1 MIKGLK
7 KLQAA
12 LFAVAV
18 LLMFALVF
26 TFVYG
31 AGSGNEILPVAEASA
46 ETYEHGTLA
55 TQRPQNATS
64 VSSSNVSEFS
74 NLISRN
80 TNISLTSDI
89 TLPYFLNT
97 SSYSGTIYGN
107 GHTITVSVPD
117 VSGANSVT
125 SMSKTVGDRS
135 SYVAGGVIGELTGKI
150 YDCKFVLGSGDYKI
164 GAANVNPSHFVFG
177 GIIGY
182 INGGTVSNVQVE
194 VLTGTDFRVFCW
206 RSDDRAYLGILTGA
220 AAANATVTN
229 VTVVNNGGTFRAGY
243 ASDTSVSSIY
253 TDCDIS
259 ISSNLIGYI
268 EGANTIDN
276 IIVKGG
282 TTDTVL
288 SAKYAANIGAGY
300 DDKLAN
306 MTNFYNAFGV
316 LDASG
321 AAEGRLDGTT
331 ASALIF
337 ASTKGESGASQF
349 KVQNYYEYYNSDQN
363 STANDKVNG
372 VGTAPLNS
380 GQAVNKISI
389 AATVGIGAEQGAR
402 DISFDPTTSTY
413 AQSLV
418 VIYTGQAKAGSGM
431 TRTWL
436 ITPRTG
442 EAVTASAVI
451 EGTDTDTVVFR
462 RLTSKY
468 SSWGDNK
475 WGANDGIFTAS
486 LTAQD
491 SEAEPPSYPAL
502 TQYEHGYVADADK
515 ITAENAPEGWTAIS
529 SASDFSAA
537 FSPSG
542 NATDG
547 SYYLTRDIVISGFS
561 GHDFSGML
569 DGNGHTIFID
579 GLYQQSYTG
588 QYVGG
593 LFGTLSGTVKN
604 VRVVLLN
611 SVTVNSAYAN
621 NIGAGL
627 IAGRLNGG
635 TVENVNAVISEGAT
649 LSTTVQSKTTAL
661 GVVAGVMEGSGA
673 LTNVTVQ
680 LDGVLDVNGSWSFI
694 AGFVGRSMKPDSN
707 SAPIYNFS
715 NIIIKGEGR
724 FSGTA
729 TGDTAEPKYV
739 GVVTVLQGSTGT
751 AQVDIN
757 GLIYNLTTDWNN
769 ANDSDA
775 TTPVEGAYAS
785 YGWVAQNLYNA
796 GGTQAAVS
804 AEGYVNYDNI
814 FEVDGSEFGQYMN
827 AGSPGN
833 TYIQYVSDKGLAGTA
848 NARRTALISNSI
860 SGVAATHTVTPYFV
874 PNGADTSSVT
884 LVAHSSDWL
893 GTGRLQT
900 NGNGTGDYRAE
911 GNYKIVTV
919 AKENAYDSI
928 GGTITLSEYVAATLT
943 VTDTSV
949 EYSGSEANFGISVSV
964 GGNTLDS
971 SNYTISYAGDTGTT
985 YPSAGESAPTYV
997 GNYIITVTLNA
1008 DNDYNF
1014 ENNGN
1019 LVKSLTISGLV
1030 IAKAG
1035 LPNTITVSI
1044 KGWTYGHYSADT
1056 NAPQMSGLPDGV
1068 TEENVSYTYEGRG
1081 DTSYSDSNPPVNAGE
1096 YTVTATIEPTSNYN
1110 GGTVSADFT
1119 VDKAAFPKG
1128 ISVTMGSWTYGD
1140 EPKSPSIS
1148 GADIISGA
1156 KSTLLYEGRGATE
1169 YSSSKKPADAGT
1181 YTLTVTY
1188 DESANYLGG
1197 SVTSAEFTIAP
1208 YKLIFKVES
1217 TGNIIY
1223 GSYAEPNGVMTV
1235 TPTNDPDEGFVGE
1248 YPSYDITFVYT
1259 LDSGEYNED
1268 TVADIAAGTTVHV
1281 RAVVSV
1287 VDPATDLIDTNYT
1300 ISFEN
1305 GTDALDYVIQQRP
1318 ISLSASDGQGVY
1330 GALDYNAEYFAGLF
1344 ELSGA
1349 LGSDTVASLFDVNIE
1364 GQGVATLP
1372 NAGTYTV
1379 TASLKTEAAVN
1390 YTLADDS
1397 VNSYTYTI
1405 TQREVTGKWNAEGG
1419 AYTGQA
1425 HTPTFTPT
1433 EGVVVGEDDLGITY
1447 SYADSPMINADTYE
1461 VTAELN
1467 NDNYVFASGYGSTE
1481 YTISPAQITW
1491 SWSLGDGNI
1500 VFGDSP
1506 ETVKALVSVDTSAL
1520 ETLFGEDFATYVTVT
1535 VTLSD
1540 GYSDTTA
1547 AGTEVTFDVIV
1558 EIAEEMSDNVILTES
1573 APDSTVKTVQARD
1586 ISSEVSGEAVADT
1599 FGSTLGATDS
1609 EALAAHFADNFKF
1622 GEGTLKDVDGV
1633 TYSIQGAD
1641 GAEIPDAGTYTVTA
1655 TFSGNYAGSA
1665 TLTYTINPAEV
1676 SLAQESLGFTFGKLT
1691 NGNYQDAGQYA
1702 GLVNG
1707 YNGEYTVSV
1716 ADAAFAADKYLA
1728 ADTYTLTVTLAD
1740 GNYTFAEGDSAT
1752 LSLVVNALTVTAVGS
1767 IDKVFGD
1774 ITSENALT
1782 NGTYGT
1788 LVTGF
1793 LEDYAGSWSVTA
1805 HSWNEANYSDN
1816 ILDAHDGYTVTVTLS
1831 DTNYTFAGGNTATVT
1846 VNVEPLTINA
1856 ELKAEGTAVQDSAI
1870 DITGSAKITF
1880 DTDTN
1885 GVLVIMLG
1893 GSPVARVT
1901 VTFESADG
1909 TPYTPDGIAFAID
1922 YVDLGTGIE
1931 AGTGVTR
1938 RSVKVSVSD
1947 TNFKLGK
1954 TLVDVTFEV
1963 SGSISVADGIVSTVT
1978 YAPGTSY
1985 DTDYFKRGSY
1995 FVTSNP
2001 DDVANIT
2008 VTIYRDENASGEEV
2022 AEGIISDAGTYYV
2035 QGAID
2040 GAVAGFKF
2048 TIAKADN
2055 AWTVEFNRE
2064 GWTYGSQ
2071 AGAYNAPQAASGEPE
2086 ITYYKLTADGGR
2098 ELYEGVFDNTTGA
2111 GTYVAVVTVAES
2123 TNYNVLTKEYQFV
2136 VAKADNSLTTGFSA
2150 GWTYGEESVISEPS
2164 AAFGEVTVTYY
2175 TDAERQHAVD
2185 REFFTSTTDA
2195 ATYYVTV
2202 CVAESEN
2209 YNKFSADF
2217 SFTVEKAGNSL
2228 TTEFTAG
2235 WTYGEKPVISEPSAT
2250 FGDVVVT
2257 YYADEE
2263 HLEQLDRGFF
2273 TSATNAGT
2281 YYCVITVEGTDN
2293 YDGISEERSFEIK
2306 KASVAVDFD
2315 IENTVYNG
2323 EEIGDPVLKE
2333 GSNPGGAAVT
2343 VTFTADSG
2351 SLNANDRPRNAGSY
2365 TVTVTVAE
2373 STNYL
2378 GGEASK
2384 SFEITRKEVT
2394 VTVENADSLVYT
2406 GEPIELALAA
2416 DGIVAADEG
2425 VVIPVA
2431 TAAEGAVRDAKEY
2444 HLTFSL
2450 DGEGSGNYVLTQE
2463 EGVVT
2468 VRAAQTTV
2476 SVADANGV
2484 YDGAAYD
2491 GSITVT
2497 LNTVGLSLGEIT
2509 WQYRVGDG
2517 GWTEGLPVNA
2527 GTYTISIKT
2536 YSNSGNVAVT
2546 NLGDATA
2553 QLVIDKAQVRYTATL
2568 AEGAEIVFG
2577 DTFTQEQ
2584 MNALVTVT
2592 DDGGVTVDTYTVRL
2606 ELADGS
2612 AYDASVPVG
2621 TAVSIVIVPVVDE
2634 ANYEVTVTE
2643 GLTLSVQSKAIDIV
2657 LDTDGN
2663 GETDEDKISSGATV
2677 TIQQGES
2684 LALAAAVEAFLE
2696 EQGIPAGSY
2705 RILIDGAEFAG
2716 TENLAARTYR
2726 MQVSLTG
2733 GYQGVLEFMLTVEG
2747 DDEPV
2752 APPVDSDEPDDP
2764 DPDEPVDPDPEEP
2777 VDPDEPDTPDEPEQ
2791 PAQPDGEGFPGWA
2804 IAVIVC
2810 GGLLVIAAVTGI
2822 AVAAA
2827 RKRKKS
2833 GDKK

>member
-26 TFVYG
+26 TFVYS

-55 TQRPQNATS
+55 TQTPQNATS
-64 VSSSNVSEFS
+64 VSSSNVSQFS
-74 NLISRN
+74 NLISSN
-80 TNISLTSDI
+80 KNISLTSDI

-125 SMSKTVGDRS
+125 SMSRTVGNMS

-150 YDCKFVLGSGDYKI
+150 YDCKFVLGRGDYKI

-206 RSDDRAYLGILTGA
+206 RSYDRAYLGILTGA

-229 VTVVNNGGTFRAGY
+229 VTIVNNGGTFRAGY

-300 DDKLAN
+300 DNNLAN

-316 LDASG
+316 LNASG

-337 ASTKGESGASQF
+337 ASTKGESGASQL
-349 KVQNYYEYYNSDQN
+349 KVQNYYEYYNSDQD
-363 STANDKVNG
+363 STDNDKVNR
-372 VGTAPLNS
+372 VDPAPLTS

-402 DISFDPTTSTY
+402 DISFDPTTPTY

-418 VIYTGQAKAGSGM
+418 VIYTGQPKAGSGM
-431 TRTWL
+431 TRTWIL
-436 ITPRTG
+436 TPRTG

-451 EGTDTDTVVFR
+451 EGTATDTVVFR
-462 RLTSKY
+462 RLPSGY
-468 SSWGDNK
+468 SSWGDSR

-491 SEAEPPSYPAL
+491 SEAKPPSYPTL
-502 TQYEHGYVADADK
+502 TQYEHGYVGSQ
-515 ITAENAPEGWTAIS
+515 TTTGTPIS
-529 SASDFSAA
+529 SARDFSAA
-537 FSPSG
+537 FSPTG
-542 NATDG
+542 NASNG
-547 SYYLTRDIVISGFS
+547 SYYLTCDIVISGFS
-561 GHDFSGML
+561 GHDFSGTL

-611 SVTVNSAYAN
+611 SVTVNSTYSN
-621 NIGAGL
+621 DIGVGL

-661 GVVAGVMEGSGA
+661 GAVAGVMEGSGT

-680 LDGVLDVNGSWSFI
+680 LDGILDVNGSWSFI
-694 AGFVGRSMKPDSN
+694 AGFVGRSLKPDSN

-729 TGDTAEPKYV
+729 TGAAAEPKYV

-769 ANDSDA
+769 ANDDNA

-796 GGTQAAVS
+796 GADQAAVS
-804 AEGYVNYDNI
+804 AEGYVNYANI
-814 FEVDGSEFGQYMN
+814 FEVEGAAFGQYMN

-833 TYIQYVSDKGLAGTA
+833 TYIQYVSDEGLAGTA

-860 SGVAATHTVTPYFV
+860 SGVTATHTVTPYFV
-874 PNGADTSSVT
+874 SNGADTSSVT

-928 GGTITLSEYVAATLT
+928 GGTITLSEYVAATANAANKNVTYNGSAAAFGIT
-943 VTDTSV
+943 VTVGDSTLKLGDDYTLNFEGTGYNS
-949 EYSGSEANFGISVSV
+949 SEAPVN
-964 GGNTLDS
+964 
-971 SNYTISYAGDTGTT
+971 AGT
-985 YPSAGESAPTYV
+985 YFV
-997 GNYIITVTLNA
+997 TVTLNA

-1014 ENNGN
+1014 ENAGN

-1035 LPNTITVSI
+1035 LPDTVTVSI
-1044 KGWTYGHYSADT
+1044 DGWTYGENRNT
-1056 NAPQMSGLPDGV
+1056 PQMSGLPDGV
-1068 TEENVSYTYEGRG
+1068 TEENVSYTYAGRG
-1081 DTSYSDSNPPVNAGE
+1081 DTSYSDSIPPVNAGE
-1096 YTVTATIEPTSNYN
+1096 YTVTATINETANYN
-1110 GGTVSADFT
+1110 GGTVSANFT
-1119 VDKAAFPKG
+1119 VVKASFPEG
-1128 ISVTMGSWTYGD
+1128 ISVTMGGWTYGD
-1140 EPKSPSIS
+1140 APKSPSIS

-1156 KSTLLYEGRGATE
+1156 ERTFLYEGTGATE
-1169 YSSSKKPADAGT
+1169 YSSSEKPADAGT
-1181 YTLTVTY
+1181 YTLTVIY
-1188 DESANYLGG
+1188 GESTNYLGG
-1197 SVTSAEFTIAP
+1197 SVTSKEFTIAP
-1208 YKLIFKVES
+1208 YELIFRVES

-1235 TPTNDPDEGFVGE
+1235 TLTNDPPDEGFVGE

-1364 GQGVATLP
+1364 GQGGATLP
-1372 NAGTYTV
+1372 NTGTYTV

-1390 YTLADDS
+1390 YTLAAGAGTQYD
-1397 VNSYTYTI
+1397 YTVTPK
-1405 TQREVTGKWNAEGG
+1405 EVTGTWSPLAGDYN
-1419 AYTGQA
+1419 GQA
-1425 HTPTFTPT
+1425 HEPTFTPT

-1447 SYADSPMINADTYE
+1447 SYADRPMINAGTYD
-1461 VTAELN
+1461 VTATLD
-1467 NDNYVFASGYGSTE
+1467 NDNYVFAEGAGATK

-1500 VFGDSP
+1500 VFGDLP
-1506 ETVKALVSVDTSAL
+1506 EIVKALVSVDTSAL

-1558 EIAEEMSDNVILTES
+1558 KIAEEMSDNVILTES

-1586 ISSEVSGEAVADT
+1586 ISSEVSGKAVAGT

-1609 EALAAHFADNFKF
+1609 ETLAAYFADDFKF
-1622 GEGTLKDVDGV
+1622 GEGTLEGVDGV

-1691 NGNYQDAGQYA
+1691 NENYQNASQYV
-1702 GLVNG
+1702 GLVSG
-1707 YNGEYTVSV
+1707 YDGEYTVSV

-1728 ADTYTLTVTLAD
+1728 ADTYTLKVTLAD

-1767 IDKVFGD
+1767 VDKVFGN

-1816 ILDAHDGYTVTVTLS
+1816 ILDARDEYTVTVTLS

-1846 VNVEPLTINA
+1846 VNVEPLPINA

-1870 DITGSAKITF
+1870 GITGSAKITF

-1901 VTFESADG
+1901 VTFAADDG
-1909 TPYTPDGIAFAID
+1909 TQYTPDGIMFAIAH
-1922 YVDLGTGIE
+1922 VDLVAGIQ

-1938 RSVKVSVSD
+1938 RSVKVSFSD
-1947 TNFKLGK
+1947 TNFELGG

-1985 DTDYFKRGSY
+1985 DTDYFQRGSY

-2071 AGAYNAPQAASGEPE
+2071 TGAYNAPQAASGEPE

-2150 GWTYGEESVISEPS
+2150 GWTYGEEPVISEPS

-2185 REFFTSTTDA
+2185 REFFTSTTGA

-2209 YNKFSADF
+2209 YNEFSADF

-2235 WTYGEKPVISEPSAT
+2235 WTYGEEPVISEPSAA
-2250 FGDVVVT
+2250 FGDVTVT

-2416 DGIVAADEG
+2416 DGIVDADEG

-2491 GSITVT
+2491 GSITVA
-2497 LNTVGLSLGEIT
+2497 LDTVGLSLGEIA

-2536 YSNSGNVAVT
+2536 YSNSGNVTVT

-2752 APPVDSDEPDDP
+2752 APPVDPDEPDDP
-2764 DPDEPVDPDPEEP
+2764 DLDEPVDPDDPDTP
-2777 VDPDEPDTPDEPEQ
+2777 VDPDEPGTPDEPEQ

>member
-1 MIKGLK
+1 M
-7 KLQAA
+7 
-12 LFAVAV
+12 
-18 LLMFALVF
+18 
-26 TFVYG
+26 
-31 AGSGNEILPVAEASA
+31 
-46 ETYEHGTLA
+46 
-55 TQRPQNATS
+55 
-64 VSSSNVSEFS
+64 
-74 NLISRN
+74 
-80 TNISLTSDI
+80 
-89 TLPYFLNT
+89 
-97 SSYSGTIYGN
+97 
-107 GHTITVSVPD
+107 
-117 VSGANSVT
+117 
-125 SMSKTVGDRS
+125 
-135 SYVAGGVIGELTGKI
+135 
-150 YDCKFVLGSGDYKI
+150 
-164 GAANVNPSHFVFG
+164 
-177 GIIGY
+177 
-182 INGGTVSNVQVE
+182 
-194 VLTGTDFRVFCW
+194 
-206 RSDDRAYLGILTGA
+206 
-220 AAANATVTN
+220 
-229 VTVVNNGGTFRAGY
+229 
-243 ASDTSVSSIY
+243 
-253 TDCDIS
+253 
-259 ISSNLIGYI
+259 
-268 EGANTIDN
+268 
-276 IIVKGG
+276 
-282 TTDTVL
+282 
-288 SAKYAANIGAGY
+288 
-300 DDKLAN
+300 
-306 MTNFYNAFGV
+306 
-316 LDASG
+316 
-321 AAEGRLDGTT
+321 
-331 ASALIF
+331 
-337 ASTKGESGASQF
+337 
-349 KVQNYYEYYNSDQN
+349 
-363 STANDKVNG
+363 
-372 VGTAPLNS
+372 
-380 GQAVNKISI
+380 
-389 AATVGIGAEQGAR
+389 
-402 DISFDPTTSTY
+402 
-413 AQSLV
+413 
-418 VIYTGQAKAGSGM
+418 
-431 TRTWL
+431 
-436 ITPRTG
+436 
-442 EAVTASAVI
+442 
-451 EGTDTDTVVFR
+451 
-462 RLTSKY
+462 
-468 SSWGDNK
+468 
-475 WGANDGIFTAS
+475 
-486 LTAQD
+486 
-491 SEAEPPSYPAL
+491 
-502 TQYEHGYVADADK
+502 
-515 ITAENAPEGWTAIS
+515 
-529 SASDFSAA
+529 
-537 FSPSG
+537 
-542 NATDG
+542 
-547 SYYLTRDIVISGFS
+547 
-561 GHDFSGML
+561 
-569 DGNGHTIFID
+569 
-579 GLYQQSYTG
+579 
-588 QYVGG
+588 
-593 LFGTLSGTVKN
+593 
-604 VRVVLLN
+604 
-611 SVTVNSAYAN
+611 
-621 NIGAGL
+621 
-627 IAGRLNGG
+627 
-635 TVENVNAVISEGAT
+635 
-649 LSTTVQSKTTAL
+649 
-661 GVVAGVMEGSGA
+661 
-673 LTNVTVQ
+673 
-680 LDGVLDVNGSWSFI
+680 
-694 AGFVGRSMKPDSN
+694 
-707 SAPIYNFS
+707 
-715 NIIIKGEGR
+715 
-724 FSGTA
+724 
-729 TGDTAEPKYV
+729 
-739 GVVTVLQGSTGT
+739 
-751 AQVDIN
+751 
-757 GLIYNLTTDWNN
+757 
-769 ANDSDA
+769 
-775 TTPVEGAYAS
+775 
-785 YGWVAQNLYNA
+785 
-796 GGTQAAVS
+796 
-804 AEGYVNYDNI
+804 
-814 FEVDGSEFGQYMN
+814 
-827 AGSPGN
+827 
-833 TYIQYVSDKGLAGTA
+833 
-848 NARRTALISNSI
+848 
-860 SGVAATHTVTPYFV
+860 
-874 PNGADTSSVT
+874 
-884 LVAHSSDWL
+884 
-893 GTGRLQT
+893 
-900 NGNGTGDYRAE
+900 
-911 GNYKIVTV
+911 
-919 AKENAYDSI
+919 
-928 GGTITLSEYVAATLT
+928 
-943 VTDTSV
+943 
-949 EYSGSEANFGISVSV
+949 
-964 GGNTLDS
+964 
-971 SNYTISYAGDTGTT
+971 
-985 YPSAGESAPTYV
+985 
-997 GNYIITVTLNA
+997 TVTL
-1008 DNDYNF
+1008 
-1014 ENNGN
+1014 
-1019 LVKSLTISGLV
+1019 
-1030 IAKAG
+1030 
-1035 LPNTITVSI
+1035 
-1044 KGWTYGHYSADT
+1044 
-1056 NAPQMSGLPDGV
+1056 
-1068 TEENVSYTYEGRG
+1068 
-1081 DTSYSDSNPPVNAGE
+1081 
-1096 YTVTATIEPTSNYN
+1096 
-1110 GGTVSADFT
+1110 
-1119 VDKAAFPKG
+1119 
-1128 ISVTMGSWTYGD
+1128 
-1140 EPKSPSIS
+1140 
-1148 GADIISGA
+1148 
-1156 KSTLLYEGRGATE
+1156 
-1169 YSSSKKPADAGT
+1169 
-1181 YTLTVTY
+1181 
-1188 DESANYLGG
+1188 
-1197 SVTSAEFTIAP
+1197 
-1208 YKLIFKVES
+1208 
-1217 TGNIIY
+1217 
-1223 GSYAEPNGVMTV
+1223 
-1235 TPTNDPDEGFVGE
+1235 TNDPPDEGFVGE

-1364 GQGVATLP
+1364 GQGGATLSD
-1372 NAGTYTV
+1372 AGTYTV
-1379 TASLKTEAAVN
+1379 TAELKAEAAVN
-1390 YTLADDS
+1390 YTLAAGAGTQY
-1397 VNSYTYTI
+1397 NYTI
-1405 TQREVTGKWNAEGG
+1405 TPKEVTGTWSPLAGDYN
-1419 AYTGQA
+1419 GQA
-1425 HTPTFTPT
+1425 HEPTFTPT
-1433 EGVVVGEDDLGITY
+1433 EDVVVGEDDLGITY
-1447 SYADSPMINADTYE
+1447 SYADSPMINAGTYD
-1461 VTAELN
+1461 VTATLG

-1500 VFGDSP
+1500 AFGDSP

-1609 EALAAHFADNFKF
+1609 EALAAYFADDFKF
-1622 GEGTLKDVDGV
+1622 GEGTLEGVDGV

-1641 GAEIPDAGTYTVTA
+1641 GAVIPNAGTYTVTA

-1716 ADAAFAADKYLA
+1716 TDAAFAADKYLA

-1767 IDKVFGD
+1767 VDKVFGD

-1793 LEDYAGSWSVTA
+1793 LEDYAGNWSVTA

-1816 ILDAHDGYTVTVTLS
+1816 ILDAYDGYTVTVTLS

-1846 VNVEPLTINA
+1846 VNVAPLTINA
-1856 ELKAEGTAVQDSAI
+1856 TLTASGTAVQDSAI
-1870 DITGSAKITF
+1870 DITGSDKITF

-1893 GSPVARVT
+1893 GEEVVARVT
-1901 VTFESADG
+1901 VTFAADDD
-1909 TPYTPDGIAFAID
+1909 TQYTPDGIAFAIAH
-1922 YVDLGTGIE
+1922 VDFGTGIQ

-1938 RSVKVSVSD
+1938 RNVTVSFSD
-1947 TNFKLGK
+1947 TNFALGG
-1954 TLVDVTFEV
+1954 TLGDVTFEV
-1963 SGSISVADGIVSTVT
+1963 SGNISVADGITSTVT
-1978 YAPGTSY
+1978 YEPGTSY
-1985 DTDYFKRGSY
+1985 DTDYFKDNKY

-2008 VTIYRDENASGEEV
+2008 VTIYRGENASGEEIG
-2022 AEGIISDAGTYYV
+2022 EGIISDAGTYYV

-2040 GAVAGFKF
+2040 GAAAGFKF

-2071 AGAYNAPQAASGEPE
+2071 AGAYTAPQAASGEPE

-2098 ELYEGVFDNTTGA
+2098 EPYEGVFDNTTGA

-2150 GWTYGEESVISEPS
+2150 GWTYGEEPVISEPS

-2235 WTYGEKPVISEPSAT
+2235 WTYGEEPVISEPSAA

-2378 GGEASK
+2378 GGGASK

-2416 DGIVAADEG
+2416 DGIVDADEG

-2431 TAAEGAVRDAKEY
+2431 TAAEGDVRDAKEY

-2491 GSITVT
+2491 GSITVA
-2497 LNTVGLSLGEIT
+2497 LGNAGLSLGEIT

-2536 YSNSGNVAVT
+2536 YSNSGNVTVT

-2684 LALAAAVEAFLE
+2684 LALTAAVEAFLE

-2752 APPVDSDEPDDP
+2752 APPVDPDEPDDP

>member
-1 MIKGLK
+1 MGVMIMIKCLK

-46 ETYEHGTLA
+46 ETYEHGTLT
-55 TQRPQNATS
+55 TQTPQNATS
-64 VSSSNVSEFS
+64 VSSSNVSQFS
-74 NLISRN
+74 SLISSN
-80 TNISLTSDI
+80 KNISLTSDI
-89 TLPYFLNT
+89 TLPYFINT

-107 GHTITVSVPD
+107 GHTITVNVPD
-117 VSGANSVT
+117 RSGKNNVHD
-125 SMSKTVGDRS
+125 MSRTVATVS
-135 SYVAGGVIGELTGKI
+135 SYIAGGVIGELKGRI

-164 GAANVNPSHFVFG
+164 GGESSFVFG

-182 INGGTVSNVQVE
+182 LNGGTVSNVQVE
-194 VLTGTDFRVFCW
+194 VLAGTDFRVYCW
-206 RSDDRAYLGILTGA
+206 TNKQRCYFGMLTGA
-220 AAANATVTN
+220 ATANATVTN
-229 VTVVNNGGTFRAGY
+229 VTVVNNGGTFRTGY
-243 ASDTSVSSIY
+243 ADPSFSSIY
-253 TDCDIS
+253 PDCEIS

-402 DISFDPTTSTY
+402 DISFDPTAPTY

-491 SEAEPPSYPAL
+491 SEAEPPSYPTL

-515 ITAENAPEGWTAIS
+515 ITKENAPEGWRAIS
-529 SASDFSAA
+529 SASDFSTA

-547 SYYLTRDIVISGFS
+547 SYYLTKDILINGFS
-561 GHDFSGML
+561 GHNFSGTL

-611 SVTVNSAYAN
+611 SVTVNSAHEN
-621 NIGAGL
+621 NIGVGL

-649 LSTTVQSKTTAL
+649 LSTTVQRKTTAL
-661 GVVAGVMEGSGA
+661 GAVAGVMEGSGT

-680 LDGVLDVNGSWSFI
+680 LDGILDVNGSWSFI
-694 AGFVGRSMKPDSN
+694 AGFVGRSMKPNSN

-757 GLIYNLTTDWNN
+757 GLIYNLTNNNNNN
-769 ANDSDA
+769 A
-775 TTPVEGAYAS
+775 TPPVEGTYAS

-804 AEGYVNYDNI
+804 AEGYVNYANI
-814 FEVDGSEFGQYMN
+814 FEVEGAAFEQYMN

-833 TYIQYVSDKGLAGTA
+833 TYIQYGGTA
-848 NARRTALISNSI
+848 SAHRTALISNSI
-860 SGVAATHTVTPYFV
+860 SGVTAKHTVTPYFV

-928 GGTITLSEYVAATLT
+928 GGTIKLSEYVAATANAANKNVTYNGEAADFAIT
-943 VTDTSV
+943 VTVGDSRLKLGDDYTLNFEGTGHNS
-949 EYSGSEANFGISVSV
+949 SEAPINAGTYSV
-964 GGNTLDS
+964 
-971 SNYTISYAGDTGTT
+971 
-985 YPSAGESAPTYV
+985 
-997 GNYIITVTLNA
+997 TVTLND

-1019 LVKSLTISGLV
+1019 LVKKLTISGLV
-1030 IAKAG
+1030 IAKAD
-1035 LPNTITVSI
+1035 LPNTVTVSI
-1044 KGWTYGHYSADT
+1044 KDWTYGHYDADT
-1056 NAPQMSGLPDGV
+1056 NAPQMSVLPDGV
-1068 TEENVSYTYEGRG
+1068 TKENVSYTYAGRG
-1081 DTSYSDSNPPVNAGE
+1081 DTSYSDSNPPENAGE
-1096 YTVTATIEPTSNYN
+1096 YTVTATINETANYN
-1110 GGTVSADFT
+1110 RGTVSANFT
-1119 VDKAAFPKG
+1119 VAKAPFPEG

-1148 GADIISGA
+1148 YPDNFPVLTPSSYNYKGTSANG
-1156 KSTLLYEGRGATE
+1156 TE
-1169 YSSSKKPADAGT
+1169 YNSADKPTDAGT
-1181 YTLTVTY
+1181 YTVTVIY
-1188 DESANYLGG
+1188 GESTNYLSG
-1197 SVTSAEFTIAP
+1197 SVTSAEFTISP
-1208 YKLIFKVES
+1208 KTLTF
-1217 TGNIIY
+1217 
-1223 GSYAEPNGVMTV
+1223 TV
-1235 TPTNDPDEGFVGE
+1235 TAGQL
-1248 YPSYDITFVYT
+1248 VY
-1259 LDSGEYNED
+1259 G
-1268 TVADIAAGTTVHV
+1268 
-1281 RAVVSV
+1281 
-1287 VDPATDLIDTNYT
+1287 
-1300 ISFEN
+1300 EN
-1305 GTDALDYVIQQRP
+1305 GEASGI
-1318 ISLSASDGQGVY
+1318 ISLSPNPNEDSIEGVVDVVNFDVSFVFTLAEGDGEY
-1330 GALDYNAEYFAGLF
+1330 SALTPAWTSVNIQVVIEISRLVGDEETGYTETSPNYVVTYDGDANAEGIVTRVVQKREVSLSVGSTTGAYGDATYNTEYFTGLF
-1344 ELSGA
+1344 NLSGA
-1349 LGSDTVASLFDVNIE
+1349 LSSDTVASLFDVNVE
-1364 GQGVATLP
+1364 GQGGATLP

-1379 TASLKTEAAVN
+1379 TAALNNTEAARN
-1390 YTLADDS
+1390 YTLAADS

-1405 TQREVTGKWNAEGG
+1405 TPFIVTGSIEPSAEYSGS
-1419 AYTGQA
+1419 A
-1425 HTPTFTPT
+1425 FTPEWT
-1433 EGVVVGEDDLGITY
+1433 
-1447 SYADSPMINADTYE
+1447 
-1461 VTAELN
+1461 VT
-1467 NDNYVFASGYGSTE
+1467 
-1481 YTISPAQITW
+1481 
-1491 SWSLGDGNI
+1491 
-1500 VFGDSP
+1500 
-1506 ETVKALVSVDTSAL
+1506 
-1520 ETLFGEDFATYVTVT
+1520 ETLPNNETQEDM
-1535 VTLSD
+1535 
-1540 GYSDTTA
+1540 
-1547 AGTEVTFDVIV
+1547 E
-1558 EIAEEMSDNVILTES
+1558 
-1573 APDSTVKTVQARD
+1573 
-1586 ISSEVSGEAVADT
+1586 
-1599 FGSTLGATDS
+1599 
-1609 EALAAHFADNFKF
+1609 
-1622 GEGTLKDVDGV
+1622 
-1633 TYSIQGAD
+1633 
-1641 GAEIPDAGTYTVTA
+1641 
-1655 TFSGNYAGSA
+1655 
-1665 TLTYTINPAEV
+1665 
-1676 SLAQESLGFTFGKLT
+1676 
-1691 NGNYQDAGQYA
+1691 
-1702 GLVNG
+1702 
-1707 YNGEYTVSV
+1707 VSV
-1716 ADAAFAADKYLA
+1716 AYALNNSDSG
-1728 ADTYTLTVTLAD
+1728 VTTIQ
-1740 GNYTFAEGDSAT
+1740 N
-1752 LSLVVNALTVTAVGS
+1752 VGQ
-1767 IDKVFGD
+1767 
-1774 ITSENALT
+1774 
-1782 NGTYGT
+1782 
-1788 LVTGF
+1788 
-1793 LEDYAGSWSVTA
+1793 
-1805 HSWNEANYSDN
+1805 
-1816 ILDAHDGYTVTVTLS
+1816 YTVTVTLGN
-1831 DTNYTFAGGNTATVT
+1831 TNYAFAAGEGTSQEQDYSFEVTKAENIFTTEFDASWTYGEEPTIDLPVAKFGDVSVTYYSDDSYNNVVESFSSTTAAGTYYYVITVEESANWTNESMTLSGSFVIEKAQTTVT
-1846 VNVEPLTINA
+1846 LSADGAAYDGAIYDGNISVTLGNSAVSLGDVTWQYKVGDGVWTEGLPVNAGTYTISIKTYSNS
-1856 ELKAEGTAVQDSAI
+1856 G
-1870 DITGSAKITF
+1870 
-1880 DTDTN
+1880 N
-1885 GVLVIMLG
+1885 
-1893 GSPVARVT
+1893 VT
-1901 VTFESADG
+1901 VTNLGDATAQLVISPKDITFNAKLAEKASLTYGDTLEQDQMNALVNVGVAEGQESIGFTFTVSLKAGDVAFDSTTAANAIVTVSVEVTATDSNYNAVNPAALKLTVQRRVITGALRATSATYDG
-1909 TPYTPDGIAFAID
+1909 AVQTVEFVPDNVANGDAVTFAYSYRLNNGSAESILNAGTYTVKVALAEGNDINNNYTLEVDTLTFTVNPLTVNATLSVNVNDGGIAEFTDNALVIHGSNREAVTFTISGSQLQVYRGETLAVTISVTFAAAGGTTYIPEGITFAIGSIVFENGIAAGAGLAASHVTVGFED
-1922 YVDLGTGIE
+1922 GNFDLGSTDPSI
-1931 AGTGVTR
+1931 
-1938 RSVKVSVSD
+1938 
-1947 TNFKLGK
+1947 
-1954 TLVDVTFEV
+1954 TFEV
-1963 SGSISVADGIVSTVT
+1963 SGSISVAGEITTTANYGDGT
-1978 YAPGTSY
+1978 YTPDSFTN
-1985 DTDYFKRGSY
+1985 Y
-1995 FVTSNP
+1995 FVIEGEGK
-2001 DDVANIT
+2001 AAI
-2008 VTIYRDENASGEEV
+2008 TIYKGESASGQPL
-2022 AEGIISDAGTYYV
+2022 AEISDAGTYYV
-2035 QGAID
+2035 QGTFGGVSTGFTFTIMPKHVTVEVTNANDLTYTGSELELTLKSDADDMLSAD
-2040 GAVAGFKF
+2040 GLTLGYALDEGVQSILNAGEYNITFTLTGADNDNKAANYKF
-2048 TIAKADN
+2048 TTGSTTIKVEKARLS
-2055 AWTVEFNRE
+2055 VHLSIE
-2064 GWTYGSQ
+2064 GWTYGD
-2071 AGAYNAPQAASGEPE
+2071 AANEPN
-2086 ITYYKLTADGGR
+2086 
-2098 ELYEGVFDNTTGA
+2098 FTGNP
-2111 GTYVAVVTVAES
+2111 
-2123 TNYNVLTKEYQFV
+2123 TNN
-2136 VAKADNSLTTGFSA
+2136 D
-2150 GWTYGEESVISEPS
+2150 
-2164 AAFGEVTVTYY
+2164 GEVTVSYS
-2175 TDAERQHAVD
+2175 AVSD
-2185 REFFTSTTDA
+2185 GGTLVDGKPA
-2195 ATYYVTV
+2195 
-2202 CVAESEN
+2202 
-2209 YNKFSADF
+2209 
-2217 SFTVEKAGNSL
+2217 
-2228 TTEFTAG
+2228 TAG
-2235 WTYGEKPVISEPSAT
+2235 
-2250 FGDVVVT
+2250 
-2257 YYADEE
+2257 
-2263 HLEQLDRGFF
+2263 H
-2273 TSATNAGT
+2273 
-2281 YYCVITVEGTDN
+2281 
-2293 YDGISEERSFEIK
+2293 
-2306 KASVAVDFD
+2306 
-2315 IENTVYNG
+2315 
-2323 EEIGDPVLKE
+2323 
-2333 GSNPGGAAVT
+2333 
-2343 VTFTADSG
+2343 
-2351 SLNANDRPRNAGSY
+2351 Y
-2365 TVTVTVAE
+2365 TVTVTISE
-2373 STNYL
+2373 GTNYK
-2378 GGEASK
+2378 GTQVYFGFNVAKRTVS
-2384 SFEITRKEVT
+2384 
-2394 VTVENADSLVYT
+2394 VTVEGADSLVYT
-2406 GEPIELALAA
+2406 GSAITLNLVSSDILAA
-2416 DGIVAADEG
+2416 DSEDAVLGYTLAEG
-2425 VVIPVA
+2425 TEILNA
-2431 TAAEGAVRDAKEY
+2431 GEYAITFTLTGDKAGNYQLAAEGTTVNVAQKEINVTIDNADSLVYAGEALTVNARAVGVIGEDAVTLTYEVTEGEATVLNAGDY
-2444 HLTFSL
+2444 TLTFTI
-2450 DGEGSGNYVLTQE
+2450 GGAQGGNYKFATGENVKS
-2463 EGVVT
+2463 VT
-2468 VRAAQTTV
+2468 VQTRNITV
-2476 SVADANGV
+2476 SVPTTTFTYTGSEIEIGFSVGDEVFMNDQTAGNVVISYGTNGNAVINADSYEITFALSGDAADNYNLTNPSHTVTVNPANV
-2484 YDGAAYD
+2484 TASISAPSATYDGAAYD
-2491 GSITVT
+2491 GSMTVT

-2536 YSNSGNVAVT
+2536 YSNSGNVTVT

-2684 LALAAAVEAFLE
+2684 LALTAAVEAFLE

-2752 APPVDSDEPDDP
+2752 APPVDPDEPDDP

-2777 VDPDEPDTPDEPEQ
+2777 VDPDEPGTPDEPEQ

>member
-55 TQRPQNATS
+55 TQTPQNATS

-74 NLISRN
+74 NSISSN
-80 TNISLTSDI
+80 KNISLTSDI

-125 SMSKTVGDRS
+125 SMSRTVGNMS

-150 YDCKFVLGSGDYKI
+150 YDCKFVLGRGDYKI
-164 GAANVNPSHFVFG
+164 GAANVDPSHFVFG

-206 RSDDRAYLGILTGA
+206 RSADRAYLGILTGA

-229 VTVVNNGGTFRAGY
+229 VTIVNNGGTFRAGY

-253 TDCDIS
+253 TDCQIS

-300 DDKLAN
+300 DNNLAN

-316 LDASG
+316 LNASG
-321 AAEGRLDGTT
+321 AAEGRLEGSTT
-331 ASALIF
+331 SALIF
-337 ASTKGESGASQF
+337 ASTKGESGASQL
-349 KVQNYYEYYNSDQN
+349 KVQNYYEYYNSDQD
-363 STANDKVNG
+363 STANDKVSG

-402 DISFDPTTSTY
+402 DISFDPTTPTY

-436 ITPRTG
+436 LTPNTDTG
-442 EAVTASAVI
+442 AAVTASAVI

-462 RLTSKY
+462 RLPSGY
-468 SSWGDNK
+468 SSWGDSR

-491 SEAEPPSYPAL
+491 SEAKPPSYPTL
-502 TQYEHGYVADADK
+502 TQYEHGYVGSQ
-515 ITAENAPEGWTAIS
+515 TTTGTPIS

-561 GHDFSGML
+561 GHDFSGTL

-611 SVTVNSAYAN
+611 SVTVNSAYEN
-621 NIGAGL
+621 NIGVGL

-635 TVENVNAVISEGAT
+635 TVENVNAVISKGAT

-661 GVVAGVMEGSGA
+661 GAVAGVMEGSGT

-680 LDGVLDVNGSWSFI
+680 LDGILDVNGSWSFV

-729 TGDTAEPKYV
+729 TGDSAEPKYV

-757 GLIYNLTTDWNN
+757 GLIYNLTTNWNN
-769 ANDSDA
+769 NNDNNA
-775 TTPVEGAYAS
+775 TTPVEGTYAS

-804 AEGYVNYDNI
+804 AEGYVNYANI
-814 FEVDGSEFGQYMN
+814 FEVEGAAFEQYMN

-860 SGVAATHTVTPYFV
+860 SGVTATHTVTPYFV

-919 AKENAYDSI
+919 AKENAYDSV

-964 GGNTLDS
+964 GGNTLDL

-1081 DTSYSDSNPPVNAGE
+1081 DTSYSNSIPPVNAGE
-1096 YTVTATIEPTSNYN
+1096 YTVTATIEQTANYN
-1110 GGTVSADFT
+1110 GGTVSANFT
-1119 VDKAAFPKG
+1119 VDKAAFPEG
-1128 ISVTMGSWTYGD
+1128 ISVTMDGWTYGESEN
-1140 EPKSPSIS
+1140 EPLIS

-1156 KSTLLYEGRGATE
+1156 KRTLLYEGRGATE
-1169 YSSSKKPADAGT
+1169 YSSSEAPVNAGT

-1188 DESANYLGG
+1188 DESANYVGG
-1197 SVTSAEFTIAP
+1197 SVTSAEFTISPKELTFTATLEVDA
-1208 YKLIFKVES
+1208 KI
-1217 TGNIIY
+1217 TY
-1223 GSYAEPNGVMTV
+1223 GDVLNAEALKNLVKIECSDTPAYDDDYTV
-1235 TPTNDPDEGFVGE
+1235 TVEATGYSENTPADTEIALTVTVSFDESISANYSVTQPDASELILKVQKKELDLSVKEGEKTN
-1248 YPSYDITFVYT
+1248 
-1259 LDSGEYNED
+1259 
-1268 TVADIAAGTTVHV
+1268 
-1281 RAVVSV
+1281 
-1287 VDPATDLIDTNYT
+1287 
-1300 ISFEN
+1300 
-1305 GTDALDYVIQQRP
+1305 
-1318 ISLSASDGQGVY
+1318 VY
-1330 GALDYNAEYFAGLF
+1330 GAVTDYYMHFAGLF
-1344 ELSGA
+1344 SLDGVV
-1349 LGSDTVASLFDVNIE
+1349 GSDDFASLFDVAAE

-1447 SYADSPMINADTYE
+1447 SYADSPMINAGTYD
-1461 VTAELN
+1461 VTATLGI
-1467 NDNYVFASGYGSTE
+1467 DNYVFASGYGSTK
-1481 YTISPAQITW
+1481 YTISPAQTTW

-1500 VFGDSP
+1500 VFGDLP

-1520 ETLFGEDFATYVTVT
+1520 ETLFGEGFATYVTVT

-1609 EALAAHFADNFKF
+1609 ETLAAYFADDFKF

-1641 GAEIPDAGTYTVTA
+1641 GAVIPDAGTYTVTA

-1676 SLAQESLGFTFGKLT
+1676 SLAQESLGFTFGELT

-1816 ILDAHDGYTVTVTLS
+1816 ILDAYDGYTVTVTLS
-1831 DTNYTFAGGNTATVT
+1831 DTNYTFADGNTADVT
-1846 VNVEPLTINA
+1846 VNVAPLTINA
-1856 ELKAEGTAVQDSAI
+1856 TLTASGTAVQDSAI
-1870 DITGSAKITF
+1870 GITGGGKITF

-1901 VTFESADG
+1901 VTFAADDG

-1938 RSVKVSVSD
+1938 RSVKVSFSD
-1947 TNFKLGK
+1947 TNFELGG

-2035 QGAID
+2035 QGTID

-2071 AGAYNAPQAASGEPE
+2071 AGAYTAPQAASGESE

-2150 GWTYGEESVISEPS
+2150 GWTYGEDPVISEPS
-2164 AAFGEVTVTYY
+2164 AAFGEVIVTYY

-2185 REFFTSTTDA
+2185 REFFTSTTGA

-2235 WTYGEKPVISEPSAT
+2235 WTYGEKPVISEPSAA
-2250 FGDVVVT
+2250 FGDVTVT

-2343 VTFTADSG
+2343 ITFTADSG

-2365 TVTVTVAE
+2365 TVTVAVAE

-2394 VTVENADSLVYT
+2394 VIVENADSLVYT

-2431 TAAEGAVRDAKEY
+2431 TAAEGDVRDAKEY

-2536 YSNSGNVAVT
+2536 YSNSGNVTVT

-2592 DDGGVTVDTYTVRL
+2592 DDGGVSVDTYTVRL

-2752 APPVDSDEPDDP
+2752 APPVDPDEPDDP

>member
-55 TQRPQNATS
+55 TQTPQNATS
-64 VSSSNVSEFS
+64 VSSSNVSQFS
-74 NLISRN
+74 SLISSN

-107 GHTITVSVPD
+107 GHTITVNVPD
-117 VSGANSVT
+117 SSGANSVHN
-125 SMSKTVGDRS
+125 MSRTVASVS
-135 SYVAGGVIGELTGKI
+135 SYIAGGVIGELTGKI

-164 GAANVNPSHFVFG
+164 GGESSFVFG

-182 INGGTVSNVQVE
+182 LNGGTVSNVQIE
-194 VLTGTDFRVFCW
+194 VLAGTDFRVYCW
-206 RSDDRAYLGILTGA
+206 SSSQRCYFGMLTGA
-220 AAANATVTN
+220 ATANATVTN
-229 VTVVNNGGTFRAGY
+229 VTVVNNGGTFRTGY
-243 ASDTSVSSIY
+243 AADTSISSIY
-253 TDCDIS
+253 TDCEIS

-268 EGANTIDN
+268 DGANTIDN

-288 SAKYAANIGAGY
+288 SAKYAANIGAGWTNCSV
-300 DDKLAN
+300 N

-316 LDASG
+316 LNASG

-337 ASTKGESGASQF
+337 ASTAGESGASQF
-349 KVQNYYEYYNSDQN
+349 KVQNYYEHYNSDQD
-363 STANDKVNG
+363 STANDKVSG

-389 AATVGIGAEQGAR
+389 AATVGIGAKQGAR
-402 DISFDPTTSTY
+402 DISFDPTTPTY

-431 TRTWL
+431 TRTWIL
-436 ITPRTG
+436 TPRTG
-442 EAVTASAVI
+442 EAVEASAVI

-462 RLTSKY
+462 RLPSGY
-468 SSWGDNK
+468 SSWGDNR

-502 TQYEHGYVADADK
+502 TQYEHGYVGSQ
-515 ITAENAPEGWTAIS
+515 TTTGTPIS
-529 SASDFSAA
+529 SAREFSEA

-611 SVTVNSAYAN
+611 SVTVNSEYERD
-621 NIGAGL
+621 IGAGL

-661 GVVAGVMEGSGA
+661 GVVAGVMEGSGT

-680 LDGVLDVNGSWSFI
+680 LDGILDVNGSWSFV
-694 AGFVGRSMKPDSN
+694 AGFVGRSLKPDSN

-769 ANDSDA
+769 ANDDNA
-775 TTPVEGAYAS
+775 TTPVEGVYAS

-804 AEGYVNYDNI
+804 AEGYVNYVNI
-814 FEVDGSEFGQYMN
+814 FEVEGAAFGQYMN

-833 TYIQYVSDKGLAGTA
+833 TYIQYVSGEGLAGTA

-860 SGVAATHTVTPYFV
+860 SGVSATHTVTPYFV

-928 GGTITLSEYVAATLT
+928 GGTITLSEYVAATANAANKNVTYNGAAADFGIT
-943 VTDTSV
+943 VTVGDRTLTPGDDYTLNFEGTGYNS
-949 EYSGSEANFGISVSV
+949 SEAPVNAGTYSV
-964 GGNTLDS
+964 
-971 SNYTISYAGDTGTT
+971 
-985 YPSAGESAPTYV
+985 
-997 GNYIITVTLNA
+997 TVTLNA

-1030 IAKAG
+1030 IAKAD
-1035 LPNTITVSI
+1035 LPDTVTVSI
-1044 KGWTYGHYSADT
+1044 EGWTYGASE
-1056 NAPQMSGLPDGV
+1056 NAPQMSGLPSGV
-1068 TEENVSYTYEGRG
+1068 TEENVSYTYTGRG
-1081 DTSYSDSNPPVNAGE
+1081 DTSYSDSNPPANAGE

-1119 VDKAAFPKG
+1119 VAKAPFPEG
-1128 ISVTMGSWTYGD
+1128 ISVTMDGWTYGGA
-1140 EPKSPSIS
+1140 PKSPSINGADKVS
-1148 GADIISGA
+1148 GAGR
-1156 KSTLLYEGRGATE
+1156 TFLYEGMGATE
-1169 YSSSKKPADAGT
+1169 YSSSDRPSDAGT

-1188 DESANYLGG
+1188 DESTNYVGG

-1208 YKLIFKVES
+1208 YELIFRVES

-1235 TPTNDPDEGFVGE
+1235 TLTNDPPDEGFVGE

-1287 VDPATDLIDTNYT
+1287 VDPATDQTDTNYT

-1364 GQGVATLP
+1364 GQGGATLP
-1372 NAGTYTV
+1372 NTGTYTV
-1379 TASLKTEAAVN
+1379 TASLKAEAAVN
-1390 YTLADDS
+1390 YTLTAGAGTQYD
-1397 VNSYTYTI
+1397 YTVTPK
-1405 TQREVTGKWNAEGG
+1405 EVTGTWSLLAGDYN
-1419 AYTGQA
+1419 GQA
-1425 HTPTFTPT
+1425 HEPTFTPT

-1447 SYADSPMINADTYE
+1447 SYADSPMINAGTYD
-1461 VTAELN
+1461 VTATLG
-1467 NDNYVFASGYGSTE
+1467 NDNYVFASDYGSTE

-1535 VTLSD
+1535 VTLLD

-1609 EALAAHFADNFKF
+1609 EALAAYFADDFKF
-1622 GEGTLKDVDGV
+1622 GEGTLEGVDGV
-1633 TYSIQGAD
+1633 TYYIQGAD
-1641 GAEIPDAGTYTVTA
+1641 GAVIPNAGTYTVTA

-1676 SLAQESLGFTFGKLT
+1676 SLAQESLGFTFGELT

-1767 IDKVFGD
+1767 VDKVFGD

-1816 ILDAHDGYTVTVTLS
+1816 ILDAYDGYTVTVTLS
-1831 DTNYTFAGGNTATVT
+1831 DTNYTFADGNTATVT
-1846 VNVEPLTINA
+1846 VNVAPLTINA
-1856 ELKAEGTAVQDSAI
+1856 TLTASGTAVQDSAI
-1870 DITGSAKITF
+1870 DITGSDKITF
-1880 DTDTN
+1880 VVGTRIN
-1885 GVLVIMLG
+1885 
-1893 GSPVARVT
+1893 VAH
-1901 VTFESADG
+1901 
-1909 TPYTPDGIAFAID
+1909 
-1922 YVDLGTGIE
+1922 
-1931 AGTGVTR
+1931 
-1938 RSVKVSVSD
+1938 
-1947 TNFKLGK
+1947 
-1954 TLVDVTFEV
+1954 
-1963 SGSISVADGIVSTVT
+1963 
-1978 YAPGTSY
+1978 
-1985 DTDYFKRGSY
+1985 
-1995 FVTSNP
+1995 
-2001 DDVANIT
+2001 
-2008 VTIYRDENASGEEV
+2008 
-2022 AEGIISDAGTYYV
+2022 
-2035 QGAID
+2035 Q
-2040 GAVAGFKF
+2040 
-2048 TIAKADN
+2048 
-2055 AWTVEFNRE
+2055 
-2064 GWTYGSQ
+2064 
-2071 AGAYNAPQAASGEPE
+2071 
-2086 ITYYKLTADGGR
+2086 
-2098 ELYEGVFDNTTGA
+2098 
-2111 GTYVAVVTVAES
+2111 
-2123 TNYNVLTKEYQFV
+2123 
-2136 VAKADNSLTTGFSA
+2136 
-2150 GWTYGEESVISEPS
+2150 
-2164 AAFGEVTVTYY
+2164 
-2175 TDAERQHAVD
+2175 
-2185 REFFTSTTDA
+2185 
-2195 ATYYVTV
+2195 
-2202 CVAESEN
+2202 
-2209 YNKFSADF
+2209 
-2217 SFTVEKAGNSL
+2217 
-2228 TTEFTAG
+2228 
-2235 WTYGEKPVISEPSAT
+2235 
-2250 FGDVVVT
+2250 
-2257 YYADEE
+2257 
-2263 HLEQLDRGFF
+2263 
-2273 TSATNAGT
+2273 
-2281 YYCVITVEGTDN
+2281 
-2293 YDGISEERSFEIK
+2293 
-2306 KASVAVDFD
+2306 
-2315 IENTVYNG
+2315 
-2323 EEIGDPVLKE
+2323 DP
-2333 GSNPGGAAVT
+2333 N
-2343 VTFTADSG
+2343 
-2351 SLNANDRPRNAGSY
+2351 
-2365 TVTVTVAE
+2365 
-2373 STNYL
+2373 
-2378 GGEASK
+2378 
-2384 SFEITRKEVT
+2384 
-2394 VTVENADSLVYT
+2394 
-2406 GEPIELALAA
+2406 
-2416 DGIVAADEG
+2416 
-2425 VVIPVA
+2425 
-2431 TAAEGAVRDAKEY
+2431 
-2444 HLTFSL
+2444 
-2450 DGEGSGNYVLTQE
+2450 
-2463 EGVVT
+2463 
-2468 VRAAQTTV
+2468 
-2476 SVADANGV
+2476 
-2484 YDGAAYD
+2484 
-2491 GSITVT
+2491 
-2497 LNTVGLSLGEIT
+2497 
-2509 WQYRVGDG
+2509 
-2517 GWTEGLPVNA
+2517 LPVELEIRRNVVKK
-2527 GTYTISIKT
+2527 IKDLLET
-2536 YSNSGNVAVT
+2536 KYLKDV
-2546 NLGDATA
+2546 
-2553 QLVIDKAQVRYTATL
+2553 
-2568 AEGAEIVFG
+2568 EIIY
-2577 DTFTQEQ
+2577 
-2584 MNALVTVT
+2584 L
-2592 DDGGVTVDTYTVRL
+2592 
-2606 ELADGS
+2606 
-2612 AYDASVPVG
+2612 
-2621 TAVSIVIVPVVDE
+2621 
-2634 ANYEVTVTE
+2634 
-2643 GLTLSVQSKAIDIV
+2643 
-2657 LDTDGN
+2657 
-2663 GETDEDKISSGATV
+2663 
-2677 TIQQGES
+2677 
-2684 LALAAAVEAFLE
+2684 
-2696 EQGIPAGSY
+2696 
-2705 RILIDGAEFAG
+2705 
-2716 TENLAARTYR
+2716 
-2726 MQVSLTG
+2726 
-2733 GYQGVLEFMLTVEG
+2733 
-2747 DDEPV
+2747 
-2752 APPVDSDEPDDP
+2752 
-2764 DPDEPVDPDPEEP
+2764 
-2777 VDPDEPDTPDEPEQ
+2777 
-2791 PAQPDGEGFPGWA
+2791 
-2804 IAVIVC
+2804 
-2810 GGLLVIAAVTGI
+2810 
-2822 AVAAA
+2822 
-2827 RKRKKS
+2827 
-2833 GDKK
+2833 